1 MLRSRVLTSID
12 VSRLA
17 DAVARPGIDPR
28 TWVSYAV
35 LTSEPYF
42 ETTAGQ
48 QDCFVN
54 IYLMPSGVEETAR
67 VASVY
72 AGNGFGLWM
81 PLHKDDEVLVCAP
94 SGDPDEGLVV
104 TQRLWSPSDAP
115 PQEAADNADD
125 VVLVVEEG
133 RSVRIGVRGGGTV
146 RLGQV
151 DASRGVARIDDFVNV
166 FQKTVVVVPVVP
178 ATVPPSGT
186 QTTTFQVFDGP
197 ADPLTGKATPGTVIY
212 TSTTPWSGVPPLPYT
227 TIVGGPVATASETVF
242 SS

>member
-35 LTSEPYF
+35 CTSEPYF

-48 QDCFVN
+48 QDCFVD
-54 IYLMPSGVEETAR
+54 IYLMPSGVQETAR
-67 VASVY
+67 VGSIY
-72 AGNGFGLWM
+72 AGNGFGLWT

-104 TQRLWSPSDAP
+104 TQRLWSPSDPP

-125 VVLVVEEG
+125 VVLMVEEG

-151 DASRGVARIDDFVNV
+151 EASRGVARIDDPVAV
-166 FQKTVVVVPVVP
+166 YRVLTTTVVVVTPTPPAGTCTRTLFTPDGLTILGVNTLVP
-178 ATVPPSGT
+178 WT
-186 QTTTFQVFDGP
+186 
-197 ADPLTGKATPGTVIY
+197 
-212 TSTTPWSGVPPLPYT
+212 GVPPIEGST
-227 TIVGGPVATASETVF
+227 ETIYGSITAASETVF
-242 SS
+242 AS